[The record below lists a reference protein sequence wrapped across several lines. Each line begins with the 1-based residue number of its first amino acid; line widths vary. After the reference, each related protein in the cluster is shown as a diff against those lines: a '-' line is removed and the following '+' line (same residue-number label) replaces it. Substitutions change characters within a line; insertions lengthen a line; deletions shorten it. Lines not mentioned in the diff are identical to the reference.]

1 MKKLITIILTLHASL
16 FTLHLAE
23 AQIIHIP
30 ADYPSIQQGIA
41 AASNGDTVLVADGLY
56 YENLDFLGKKPLMV
70 ASHFLIDGDTNHINN
85 TIIDGSQPDD
95 PNFGSVVTMITEED
109 TTSILCGFSITGGTG
124 TYIAEIDSR
133 LGGGILLTFGGKLL
147 NNHIEYNTI
156 THNDWSAGGGVAVVG
171 PTSPAPFGV
180 LRGNRIAHNKAI
192 SLNNEADGGGVAN
205 MYNLVLV
212 DNEIIANE
220 ASGPY
225 RGDGGGVFI
234 HGDWGHIDLE
244 IRNNK
249 IKYNKAISDSEMTD
263 IVLSGG
269 MDIFND
275 CSGIV
280 SGNDISYNEIE
291 VSIDAWC
298 YGTGVLVQLKDIPSP
313 DFVFENNMISNN
325 TFSGGFCA
333 GGGLCIYES
342 GGTYQNNVI
351 RNNEGTHGGGITIA
365 YNSDTNQV
373 IMINNT
379 LSGNTATWGG
389 GMYLESGNSLAIN
402 SIIWGNE
409 AQWSPSIYIYPD
421 LPGMLEVVY
430 SDVEGDDVW
439 PGDGNISEDPGFLDD
454 DLHIA
459 ENSPC
464 EDMGTEDYHFEGNW
478 YYAPEFDFEGTPR
491 PYDEGFD
498 IGADEC
504 NVITGL
510 PVISSDQSQ
519 ALSVM
524 IYPNPAFLRS
534 EIRYQVGGQQ
544 SAACP
549 EESRRRRD
557 KLRDEGS
564 AVGGNVK
571 LTLHDITGK
580 QILFLADQAQAAG
593 EHVVDFDVSGL
604 PAGIYVVRLEAG
616 EAVVTEKM
624 VVMM

>member
-1 MKKLITIILTLHASL
+1 
-16 FTLHLAE
+16 
-23 AQIIHIP
+23 
-30 ADYPSIQQGIA
+30 
-41 AASNGDTVLVADGLY
+41 
-56 YENLDFLGKKPLMV
+56 MV
-70 ASHFLIDGDTNHINN
+70 TCN
-85 TIIDGSQPDD
+85 SQ
-95 PNFGSVVTMITEED
+95 
-109 TTSILCGFSITGGTG
+109 
-124 TYIAEIDSR
+124 A
-133 LGGGILLTFGGKLL
+133 
-147 NNHIEYNTI
+147 
-156 THNDWSAGGGVAVVG
+156 AGGGVWMGGG
-171 PTSPAPFGV
+171 PGAISLHCV
-180 LRGNRIAHNKAI
+180 MRSNRIAHNTVL
-192 SLNNEADGGGVAN
+192 SYNYQGLGGGVVST
-205 MYNLVLV
+205 LDLILE
-212 DNEIIANE
+212 DNEIIFNE
-220 ASGPY
+220 ASGSL
-225 RGDGGGVFI
+225 RGDGGGVNI
-234 HGDWGHIDLE
+234 SGVWGHIDLE

-249 IKYNKAISDSEMTD
+249 IKYNKATSDSEITD
-263 IVLSGG
+263 IVIGG
-269 MDIFND
+269 GIDIFND

-280 SGNDISYNEIE
+280 ANNDISFNTIE
-291 VSIDAWC
+291 VYPGQQS
-298 YGTGVLVQLKDIPSP
+298 YGAGVMIEQIPGS
-313 DFVFENNMISNN
+313 DFIFENNFVRNN
-325 TFSGGFCA
+325 TFSGTHCF
-333 GGGLCIYES
+333 GGGVLIYDGLCNFRNNVV
-342 GGTYQNNVI
+342 QNNT
-351 RNNEGTHGGGITIA
+351 GTHGGGVGVG
-365 YNSDTNQV
+365 YNVDKQA
-373 IMINNT
+373 IIINNT
-379 LSGNTATWGG
+379 ITGNTGYYGG
-389 GMYLESGNSLAIN
+389 GLYGESADAVVIN
-402 SIIWGNE
+402 TIIWGNT
-409 AQWSPSIYIYPD
+409 AANGPSIYAESST
-421 LPGMLEVVY
+421 LEVAY